1 MAQSILDIILRT
13 RKTGTGGEDTKDELD
28 GLSKAAAKFG
38 GVAKG
43 VAVAGVGALVAGL
56 TYAVE
61 QAMETERVM
70 RATEQVIRSTGGAAG
85 LTADEIADF
94 AGEMSALTGIDDEAI
109 QSAENVLLTFTS
121 IGRDVFPQA
130 TQAALDMS
138 AALGTDLQGAVT
150 MIGKALQDPVQGVS
164 ALARVGVNFSDSAKE
179 TIKRMVEMNDVAG
192 AQTFIL
198 KELNTEFGGMAEA
211 LGNTAAGKINKAR
224 NAIDNFAASIGEK
237 LLPVLGEAAD
247 AATTLITWND
257 KMAEALDG
265 VNQNLQD
272 STKDYTEYINAML
285 DTAVA
290 AGKITQTMA
299 SAAKAGGLVTVNLN
313 EQRDIMPEVIARTGL
328 LTEAQYNETRSS
340 QAVQQGIDAVTAK
353 YTAMAKQQ
361 QDQQTSAANAVA
373 SNDTL
378 AASYTAMA
386 KAAEEQAAATAAA
399 AAVEATYRAGIA
411 ETIGKVD
418 SLAQSL
424 MKATDAQAKQML
436 AQANL
441 DALKTAYEK
450 GTISQEGFQRA
461 ADEVLL
467 RYDLATPKS
476 LAMAEAQQKVT
487 DAFIAG
493 ELPLEAFIAS
503 SEKIPKIAAD
513 GEVTMKELAN
523 LGLKPTTQAAKDQTT
538 SIKNLNTEW
547 NRIPKNVRTVY
558 TITVN
563 GEVPNIPER
572 AGGGPVAERTPVRVN
587 ELYRERFV
595 PYAAG
600 SMMPATHNVGP
611 ISIVVNPPAGTSV
624 RDIARAVS
632 VELARMSRARSNAGV
647 SSL

>member
-1 MAQSILDIILRT
+1 MAQSSLDIILRT
-13 RKTGTGGEDTKDELD
+13 KKTGTGAQDAKEELD
-28 GLSKAAAKFG
+28 GLSKTAAKFG
-38 GVAKG
+38 DVAKG
-43 VAVAGVGALVAGL
+43 VAVAGVGALVTGL
-56 TYAVE
+56 TYAVN

-85 LTADEIADF
+85 LTADEIANF

-211 LGNTAAGKINKAR
+211 LGSTVEGKINKAK
-224 NAIDNFAASIGEK
+224 NALDNFAASIGEK
-237 LLPVLGEAAD
+237 LLPVLGQAAD
-247 AATTLITWND
+247 AANILITGNEQIRAAYD
-257 KMAEALDG
+257 ATSASILQTAKSYEEYRRSQEG
-265 VNQNLQD
+265 VA
-272 STKDYTEYINAML
+272 K
-285 DTAVA
+285 A
-290 AGKITQTMA
+290 AGYVTTAFIVGQGEVTRYADNVKI
-299 SAAKAGGLVTVNLN
+299 
-313 EQRDIMPEVIARTGL
+313 
-328 LTEAQYNETRSS
+328 LTEAEWNEVQS
-340 QAVQQGIDAVTAK
+340 QQSVQQGIETSTAA
-353 YTAMAKQQ
+353 YTAMAQQ
-361 QDQQTSAANAVA
+361 QQAQQQSAANAVV
-373 SNDTL
+373 SNDAI

-386 KAAEEQAAATAAA
+386 VVYGKAAEEQAAAAEKAAA
-399 AAVEATYRAGIA
+399 AQAIYRAGIA
-411 ETIGKVD
+411 ETVGQVE

-450 GTISQEGFQRA
+450 GTISQEGFQQA
-461 ADEVLL
+461 TDQVLL

-513 GEVTMKELAN
+513 GEVTMKELAS
-523 LGLKPTTQAAKDQTT
+523 LGLKPTTQAVKDQMN
-538 SIKNLNTEW
+538 SVMGLNTQW
-547 NRIPKNVRTVY
+547 NRVPKTVKTVY

-563 GEVPNIPER
+563 GAIPNISDPER
-572 AGGGPVAERTPVRVN
+572 AGGGPVTERMPVRVN